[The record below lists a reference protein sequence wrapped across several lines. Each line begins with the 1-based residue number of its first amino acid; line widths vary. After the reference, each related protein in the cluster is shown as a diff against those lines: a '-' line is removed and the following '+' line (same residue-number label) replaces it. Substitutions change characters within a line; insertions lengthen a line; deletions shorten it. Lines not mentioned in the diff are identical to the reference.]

1 MIVVVTVLAV
11 LVVVLLV
18 VVATARSAL
27 ATAETKLEALEERLD
42 AATSEAEAA
51 AADASE
57 AKARAAAEHERAD
70 AAEQERASLA
80 EELSA
85 TRAAAEQAAHES
97 AEQVAALEHQLD
109 ALQRASRATLDALGV
124 WALETVRLDRLW
136 RDQVAAGSAEP
147 SPLSTALDPTQGAAE
162 ILVAVVRETTGTPV
176 ELHWE
181 VSEPVAPVPG
191 ARLARAI
198 EELLAVT
205 RAADVATLRVT
216 GGPGELVVT
225 VVTDPPSPIPG
236 HLMAAL
242 AAAGLEVTAEPSGAE
257 VTARVPWPPDSPPWD
272 G

>member
-11 LVVVLLV
+11 LVVALLV

-42 AATSEAEAA
+42 AATSEAEEA

-57 AKARAAAEHERAD
+57 AKARAAAAHERAD
-70 AAEQERASLA
+70 AAERERASLA
-80 EELSA
+80 EQLSA
-85 TRAAAEQAAHES
+85 ARAAAEQAAHES
-97 AEQVAALEHQLD
+97 AEQIADLEQQLG
-109 ALQRASRATLDALGV
+109 ALQRASRATLDAMGV

-136 RDQVAAGSAEP
+136 RDQVAAGGAEP
-147 SPLSTALDPTQGAAE
+147 SPLSTATDPARGATE
-162 ILVAVVRETTGTPV
+162 ILVAVVRETAGTPV

-191 ARLARAI
+191 ARLVHAI
-198 EELLAVT
+198 EELLGVA
-205 RAADVATLRVT
+205 RAADTAALRVA

-225 VVTDPPSPIPG
+225 MATDPPSAIPD
-236 HLMAAL
+236 HLVAAL
-242 AAAGLEVTAEPSGAE
+242 TAAGLDLTSEASSAE
-257 VTARVPWPPDSPPWD
+257 VTARVPWPPDSPAWD